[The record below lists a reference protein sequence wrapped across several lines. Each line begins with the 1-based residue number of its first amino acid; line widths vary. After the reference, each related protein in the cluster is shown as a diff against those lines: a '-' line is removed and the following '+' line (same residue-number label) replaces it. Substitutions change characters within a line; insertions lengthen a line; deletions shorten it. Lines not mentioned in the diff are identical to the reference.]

1 MKKEFLKGF
10 TMFVLLVVLAFATA
24 AVSAQPQS
32 ATASRVIANIPFE
45 FNVGYKTM
53 PAGEYSVQT
62 VESAG
67 DALLIKNANASMFAL
82 RLSQA
87 TIPSKN
93 KTRAHLVFNRYG
105 ERYFLAEVWNGIDDT
120 GRQLLKSQEERAVER
135 EFAIASTQSEAAHAT
150 YQRVEIAAVLR

>member
-1 MKKEFLKGF
+1 MKKEFLKSF

-135 EFAIASTQSEAAHAT
+135 EFSSAPSASESAHAT
-150 YQRVEIAAVLR
+150 RQRIEIAAVVR